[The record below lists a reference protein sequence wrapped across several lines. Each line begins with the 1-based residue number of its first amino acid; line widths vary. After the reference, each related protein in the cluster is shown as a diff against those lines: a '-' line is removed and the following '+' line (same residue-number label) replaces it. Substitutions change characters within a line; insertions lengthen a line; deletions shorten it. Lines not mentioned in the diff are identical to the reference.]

1 MPGPLQSLDYIYTP
15 SSDVARDR
23 DYFEKVL
30 GADVVFAIDG
40 MGTRVAMIRFGDGA
54 PLLLADHLKGDVPI
68 LVYRVAGLKPAIAEL
83 EGRGWKRGR
92 MIELPSESRIID
104 ILHTGEWIISAL
116 NWTFRGDACLH
127 EPGRPSLHHRA
138 GHLADR
144 SHAHS

>member
-15 SSDVARDR
+15 SGDVVRDL

-30 GADVVFAIDG
+30 GAEVVFAIDG

-68 LVYRVAGLKPAIAEL
+68 LVYRVAGLKTAITEL

-92 MIELPSESRIID
+92 MIELPTGSACSFEAPGGQRIAIYEASRAFVVE
-104 ILHTGEWIISAL
+104 GFA
-116 NWTFRGDACLH
+116 
-127 EPGRPSLHHRA
+127 GRR
-138 GHLADR
+138 DF
-144 SHAHS
+144 